1 MRVNIH
7 SDSLLD
13 AHAFG
18 LSRHAREVAA
28 GLHERGIPLQVSTA
42 KPFRANARRPGG
54 KTEAHLLPGGRKLL
68 VSAWA
73 ALNTPAIERL
83 VPDFDILYMTELDY
97 PVPSSKPSCVVVHDL
112 GPLTHP
118 EYFSRS
124 HPWLVRRAVAALAQ
138 VDAVICVSQATAEA
152 VCELGPD
159 GVEERIH
166 VIHEG
171 VSEHFFS
178 APPEEEIAWC
188 EATLGSGPGYFLW
201 SGTLSP
207 RKNLER
213 VLDAL
218 DVAGPDLEGYRL
230 VLTGLKGW
238 DDTALRR
245 RIAALEWS
253 GRVVSAGYVS
263 EARLNALYA
272 RATGFVFPSLMEGFG
287 FPVAEAMASGC
298 PVVTS
303 NTGALAEVAA
313 DGALTVD
320 PLDTRAI
327 AEAMTRLT
335 DRDTAQ
341 DLAQRGRNRAA
352 RFRWDRYVDETV
364 SVLKS
369 LSRHS
374 PAQD

>member
-13 AHAFG
+13 KHAFG
-18 LSRHAREVAA
+18 LSRHAREVAT
-28 GLHERGIPLQVSTA
+28 GLHERGITLQISAA
-42 KPFRANARRPGG
+42 KPFSADSPLPGPG
-54 KTEAHLLPGGRKLL
+54 TEAHLMPGGRKLL

-73 ALNTPAIERL
+73 LLNSPAIDRL

-97 PVPSSKPSCVVVHDL
+97 PVPTNKPSCVVIHDL

-124 HPWLVRRAVAALAQ
+124 HPWLLRRAVKALAQ
-138 VDAVICVSQATAEA
+138 VDAIICVSQATADA
-152 VCELGPD
+152 VRELGPE

-178 APPEEEIAWC
+178 APPEAEIAW
-188 EATLGSGPGYFLW
+188 AKDILGAAPGYFLW

-213 VLDAL
+213 VLSAL
-218 DVAGPDLEGYRL
+218 DMAGPDLEGYRL

-245 RIAALEWS
+245 RIDVLEES
-253 GRVVSAGYVS
+253 GRVISAGYVS
-263 EARLNALYA
+263 EDRLHALYA

-303 NTGALAEVAA
+303 NTGALMEVAG
-313 DGALTVD
+313 DSALTVD

-327 AEAMTRLT
+327 AEAMARLT
-335 DRDTAQ
+335 NRDTAR

-352 RFRWDRYVDETV
+352 CFRWDRYIDKTV
-364 SVLKS
+364 NVLKS
-369 LSRHS
+369 LYRHA
-374 PAQD
+374 PD